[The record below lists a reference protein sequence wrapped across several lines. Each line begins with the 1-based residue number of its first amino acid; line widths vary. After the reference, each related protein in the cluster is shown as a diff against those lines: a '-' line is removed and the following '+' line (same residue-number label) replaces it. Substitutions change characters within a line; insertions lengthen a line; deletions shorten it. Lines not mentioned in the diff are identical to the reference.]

1 MQPAAS
7 REEEKHKKDGGIKS
21 SKAEVRV
28 GIGSHNPGPPPL
40 LTASLHAVRIP
51 DASLPRQAL
60 FMPLNKV
67 GIGNTEYPSQGTNQE
82 S

>member
-7 REEEKHKKDGGIKS
+7 REEEKHGGIKT

-28 GIGSHNPGPPPL
+28 GIGSHNPRPPPL
-40 LTASLHAVRIP
+40 LTAAQHTVRIP

-67 GIGNTEYPSQGTNQE
+67 GVGNTGHPSQGTNQE

>member
-7 REEEKHKKDGGIKS
+7 REEEKHGGIKS
-21 SKAEVRV
+21 SKAEVRGGV
-28 GIGSHNPGPPPL
+28 GSHNPRPPPVPP
-40 LTASLHAVRIP
+40 ASQHTVRIP

-67 GIGNTEYPSQGTNQE
+67 GVGNTGSPSQGTNQE

>member
-7 REEEKHKKDGGIKS
+7 REEEKHGGIKT

-28 GIGSHNPGPPPL
+28 GIGSHNPRPPPL
-40 LTASLHAVRIP
+40 LTAAQHTVRIP

-60 FMPLNKV
+60 FMPLNSRKH
-67 GIGNTEYPSQGTNQE
+67 GTSITRDKSGELTNV
-82 S
+82 